1 MMTMMLLFLRLL
13 QLLLMLMF
21 FVHKQRHGARSMLGS
36 SIYCHSRHCVALRGA
51 WALRCLGPW
60 HAAISAVPPPCVITS
75 TSSAARPQR
84 LGRRTRGAAGVL
96 AAYRFLLCMLLSQG
110 TASIANKRSQLSQHC
125 FGWASIR
132 ITSVLPLPG
141 ACRRRS
147 RNSPCNRSKAESH
160 LEDNSTVQDANGG
173 AAASSTDSIESK
185 SLLEPTGHK
194 TNRVC
199 SIEFHRPDLFRS
211 RELGL
216 HPMF

>member
-1 MMTMMLLFLRLL
+1 
-13 QLLLMLMF
+13 
-21 FVHKQRHGARSMLGS
+21 
-36 SIYCHSRHCVALRGA
+36 
-51 WALRCLGPW
+51 
-60 HAAISAVPPPCVITS
+60 
-75 TSSAARPQR
+75 
-84 LGRRTRGAAGVL
+84 
-96 AAYRFLLCMLLSQG
+96 MLLSQG
-110 TASIANKRSQLSQHC
+110 TASIANKRSQLSQNC

-199 SIEFHRPDLFRS
+199 SIDDDDDDGEILAVSTGQDKLIMMRF
-211 RELGL
+211 
-216 HPMF
+216 